1 MKRFVILLIPFLL
14 SGCSIKKEEGYKY
27 SVYVKEEITMHVD
40 EKISYYIYG
49 NSHAPIIDVVVEDSK
64 IIQVSPMSSSYG
76 FKALKQGSTNATFY
90 VKYSDGKPYPS
101 YSIIFNVI

>member
-14 SGCSIKKEEGYKY
+14 RGCSTNKEKGYKY
-27 SVYVKEEITMHVD
+27 SVYAKEEITMRVD
-40 EKISYYIYG
+40 EEISYYVYG
-49 NSHAPIIDVVVEDSK
+49 NLHAPIIDVVVEDCK
-64 IIQVSPMSSSYG
+64 IIQCSPMSSSYG
-76 FKALKQGSTNATFY
+76 FKALKQGTTNATFY

>member
-14 SGCSIKKEEGYKY
+14 SGCSINKEKGYKY

-40 EKISYYIYG
+40 EEISYYVYG
-49 NSHAPIIDVVVEDSK
+49 NSHAPKIDVVVEDGE
-64 IIQVSPMSSSYG
+64 IIQFSSMSSSYS
-76 FKALKQGSTNATFY
+76 FKALKQGATNATFY